1 VLRVVATPS
10 AACADAP
17 TALEP
22 GTATTTN
29 DLGEFRILLRTFFSP
44 GTRCVRLV
52 VHESA
57 IAGSDS
63 LVLPPMVLDFVAHS
77 QALDSLGLLLTMP

>member
-1 VLRVVATPS
+1 
-10 AACADAP
+10 
-17 TALEP
+17 
-22 GTATTTN
+22 
-29 DLGEFRILLRTFFSP
+29 
-44 GTRCVRLV
+44 V

-63 LVLPPMVLDFVAHS
+63 LVLPPMVLNFVAHS